1 MIPESEVTRLR
12 ADYARFAKE
21 RDAARKRDEIRL
33 VESYENSMSRIED
46 RLAKDDLS
54 PWEGR

>member
-1 MIPESEVTRLR
+1 MIHESEVTRLR

-46 RLAKDDLS
+46 KLAKDDLS
-54 PWEGR
+54 PWEDR